1 MQDGMAFFPL
11 PVEQIRA
18 DTDESSDQVV
28 LDRKDDHSEQFDLIL
43 FTLSTS
49 ILPHGISIFY
59 KYRNRVI
66 RSSLAYPVQ

>member
-18 DTDESSDQVV
+18 DTDESSDQV
-28 LDRKDDHSEQFDLIL
+28 LGRKDDHSEQFDLIL

-49 ILPHGISIFY
+49 ILPLGISIFY
-59 KYRNRVI
+59 KYWNRVI
-66 RSSLAYPVQ
+66 VG